1 LMHRNSTTF
10 LPPAAENKFAAHAAF
25 MIGAVKQESFKPQQG
40 WIEWNTLFVNS
51 LKSYPVYSSPYLTLQ
66 MRTR

>member
-1 LMHRNSTTF
+1 MHQNSTTF

-40 WIEWNTLFVNS
+40 
-51 LKSYPVYSSPYLTLQ
+51 
-66 MRTR
+66 